1 MKVQNEIQTREK
13 SIFEGNVNLEKL
25 FELAIETANQG
36 YKLKAMNIA
45 RECISFA
52 KQTNDYTLVYIHGF
66 LAVLSI
72 DIKKYSSARIH
83 LYHAL
88 NRLEK
93 THFDYKLDFGY
104 LTALQNKI
112 EQLEGNEAVSVK
124 AA

>member
-1 MKVQNEIQTREK
+1 MRVQNEFETREK

-52 KQTNDYTLVYIHGF
+52 KQNNDYLLVYIHGF
-66 LAVLSI
+66 MAVLSM
-72 DIKKYSSARIH
+72 DINKLSSARIH
-83 LYHAL
+83 VYHAL

-93 THFDYKLDFGY
+93 SHFDYKTDFGY
-104 LTALQNKI
+104 LTALQEKI
-112 EQLEGNEAVSVK
+112 ADVEGDTPVTTI

>member
-13 SIFEGNVNLEKL
+13 NIFEGNVNVEKL

-66 LAVLSI
+66 MAVLNI

-88 NRLEK
+88 NRLEN
-93 THFDYKLDFGY
+93 THFDFKLDFGY

-112 EQLEGNEAVSVK
+112 EQLEGNELVRAK